1 MGRGE
6 PIGLWLLPVLCAI
19 GFATAFYTLAVSES
33 RQETRLQLTQLSAEI
48 GAGGGLLFWLILR
61 WLGFGSGTFAPA
73 AFAQAA
79 VRAALWAVVAWPF
92 TMWRLERCLGVP
104 YYRAYNTTTLI
115 CGVML
120 LLFFIVASAAV
131 ILSHI

>member
-19 GFATAFYTLAVSES
+19 GFATTFYTLVVSES
-33 RQETRLQLTQLSAEI
+33 RQEGRLQLTQLSVEI

-73 AFAQAA
+73 ALGQAA
-79 VRAALWAVVAWPF
+79 VRAVIWAVVAWPL
-92 TMWRLERCLGVP
+92 TMWRLERGLGLP
-104 YYRAYNTTTLI
+104 YHRSHDMATLI

-131 ILSHI
+131 VLPHL

>member
-19 GFATAFYTLAVSES
+19 GFATAFYTLVVSES
-33 RQETRLQLTQLSAEI
+33 RQEGRLQLTQLSAEI

-73 AFAQAA
+73 ALGQAA
-79 VRAALWAVVAWPF
+79 VRAIIWAVVAWPL
-92 TMWRLERCLGVP
+92 TMWRLERGLGVP
-104 YYRAYNTTTLI
+104 SHRSHDMATLI
-115 CGVML
+115 CGLML

-131 ILSHI
+131 VLPHL